1 MWPIRVLAGRAHRAL
16 AGLPGWKVRRMSWV
30 ESGRAWGERAADWAY
45 LVEPYARGVNE
56 ALFDRAQVGP
66 GTRLLDIAC
75 GSGYAASVAAGRGAE
90 VCGLDASE
98 ALIAIARARTP
109 AGDFRVGDMFGLP
122 FEDGRFDVAVSFN
135 GIWKGCEDALA
146 EARRVVRP
154 GGLAG
159 FSFWGSPKRLGLLP
173 YFAALVELSPADHV
187 SATIN
192 QGDTGRPGVAEQ
204 MLAGAGLEFA
214 GRGAAQVI
222 NEFPDLDLAVRALAA
237 AGPSWPALKHVGQ
250 DRFAEAM
257 REALRPLYTEGLGVR
272 IVSELGWITGTVP
285 SA

>member
-1 MWPIRVLAGRAHRAL
+1 MG
-16 AGLPGWKVRRMSWV
+16 WV
-30 ESGRAWGERAADWAY
+30 ESGQAWGERATDWAY
-45 LVEPYARGVNE
+45 LVEPYARRAND
-56 ALFDRAQVGP
+56 ALFDRAGVGA

-75 GSGYAASVAAGRGAE
+75 GSGYAAGVAAGRGAE

-109 AGDFRVGDMFGLP
+109 AGDFRAGDMFALP
-122 FEDGRFDVAVSFN
+122 FAHDFFDVATSFN
-135 GIWKGCEDALA
+135 GIWRGCEDALR

-154 GGLAG
+154 GGMVG

-173 YFAALVELSPADHV
+173 YFATLLELSPADHV
-187 SATIN
+187 SATLS

-204 MLAGAGLEFA
+204 MLADAGLEFVDR
-214 GRGAAQVI
+214 GRAQAI
-222 NEFPDLDLAVRALAA
+222 NELPDLDLTVRGLAA
-237 AGPSWPALKHVGQ
+237 AGPSWPAVQHVGY

-272 IVSELGWITGTVP
+272 IVSEFGWIIGQVP
-285 SA
+285 GA